1 MNRQL
6 VNRLLLVAVA
16 GIVALWLWFWWYSGL
31 RTVPPGVRLGEWS
44 IGGMPEERFRL
55 ELNARLTQ
63 LYGESVRLEMS
74 GGDQEK
80 GTFTLA
86 RLGLSADEEQLS
98 KLADYLFE
106 GDRLTKAKRRWRL
119 RNTVLPFELSVS
131 GDTLLQTLTAAWP
144 ARMNPPIKNAV
155 RTVTAD
161 DRIVYT
167 PELRAQT
174 VDVAQLAER
183 LVAVGYDLFYAA
195 RDSDAVK
202 APAPAT
208 AVQMPMREKLPEV
221 TLDMLKAQGISRKIS
236 EFTTSFPGSAPGR
249 IHNIQATAATV
260 HDKLLAPGERFDYG
274 TIIRATGQK
283 VGYRE
288 APVILNG
295 KLVPGIGGGICQV
308 STTLYNA
315 VLLAG
320 LKVNERRNHSLPV
333 SYVPLGQDATY
344 ADGYINFMFTNSTEH
359 YLWIRTESDANRVT
373 VKLFGSMPESVTYEV
388 ESNILQTLE
397 PPVKYVR
404 NPTLH
409 TGTQS
414 ILQQGK
420 PGYVVETFRIKK
432 ENGVIVGKERLSQD
446 KYQPQPALVAVPG
459 SDAAPD
465 GKDAPPGG
473 RAIIEDG
480 VSGPVFPKGRQLPI
494 PASR

>member
-6 VNRLLLVAVA
+6 ANRLMLIAVA
-16 GIVALWLWFWWYSGL
+16 GIVALWIWFWWYSGQ
-31 RTVPPGVRLGEWS
+31 RTVPQGVRLGEWS
-44 IGGMPEERFRL
+44 VGGMPEEQFRL
-55 ELNARLTQ
+55 ELKARLTQ
-63 LYGESVRLEMS
+63 LYGEPVRFEMI

-80 GTFTLA
+80 ETFTLGQ
-86 RLGLSADEEQLS
+86 LGLSAEERRLS

-106 GDRLTKAKRRWRL
+106 GDRLTKAKRRWHL
-119 RNTVLPFELSVS
+119 RNTVLPFELSLS
-131 GDTLLQTLTAAWP
+131 DDMLRKTLTAAWP
-144 ARMNPPIKNAV
+144 ARMNPPVKNAE

-161 DRIVYT
+161 DRIMYT
-167 PELRAQT
+167 PEQRAHT
-174 VDVAQLAER
+174 VDISRLAER
-183 LVAVGYDLFYAA
+183 LIAVGYELFYAA
-195 RDSDAVK
+195 GHSDAAK

-208 AVQMPMREKLPEV
+208 IVQVPMREQLPEV
-221 TLDMLKAQGISRKIS
+221 TLEMLKAQGINRKIS
-236 EFTTSFPGSAPGR
+236 EFTTYFPGSVPGR
-249 IHNIQATAATV
+249 VHNIQATAATV

-274 TIIRATGQK
+274 TIIRATEQK

-373 VKLFGSMPESVTYEV
+373 VKLFGTTPESVTYEV

-404 NPTLH
+404 NPTLQI
-409 TGTQS
+409 GEQS

-420 PGYVVETFRIKK
+420 PGYVVETFRIRK
-432 ENGVIVGKERLSQD
+432 ENGVVVGKERLSQD
-446 KYQPQPALVAVPG
+446 KYQPQPSLIAVHG

-473 RAIIEDG
+473 RSIIEDG
-480 VSGPVFPKGRQLPI
+480 VFAPVFPKGR
-494 PASR
+494 